1 MVQTEEKMKNSNF
14 DYNYVVKVARTLLT
28 PLGIWPRYGNNTI
41 FSKIQVTLHI
51 IIVFSFMLFLL
62 IPHLFYTFV
71 DAEDLKKLMKII
83 AAQIFS
89 SLGVIKFWTM
99 IIKKKEIR
107 KCLED
112 IEENFKNVETKEDRD
127 VMVKNAKIGR
137 MFTIAYLGLSYGGAL
152 PYHIIMP
159 LMEERIVREDNST
172 QIPLPYL
179 TDYIFFQVETSPF
192 YYEIFVLQIFI
203 SSLILSTNCGVYSM
217 LAAVIMHSVCLF
229 EIVCKRLEN
238 LSKELNIVAELR
250 VIIEMHHRAIKY
262 AERIE
267 RSLNVVFLCEVV
279 GCTIIICFLEY
290 GVLQDWEENDALG
303 TMTYAILMTSIFVN
317 VYIICYIGE
326 KLKEQSSR
334 VGYSTYSIEWYSLP
348 KNVVVDLL
356 FLMIRSEHPTCL
368 TAAKMADLSLQA
380 FTGVVKTSAAY
391 LNFLRALEIS

>member
-1 MVQTEEKMKNSNF
+1 MGEEIANSI
-14 DYNYVVKVARTLLT
+14 DYNYVVRVAETLLT
-28 PLGIWPRYGNNTI
+28 PLGIWPRYGSSGLL
-41 FSKIQVTLHI
+41 SKIQVALHI
-51 IIVFSFMLFLL
+51 VVVFSFMLFLL
-62 IPHLFYTFV
+62 LPHLFYTFV

-99 IIKKKEIR
+99 IIKKGEIR
-107 KCLED
+107 KCLEE
-112 IEENFKNVETKEDRD
+112 IEENFKNVETNQDRE

-179 TDYIFFQVETSPF
+179 TDYVFFQVETSPF

-250 VIIEMHHRAIKY
+250 VIIKMHHRAIK
-262 AERIE
+262 
-267 RSLNVVFLCEVV
+267 
-279 GCTIIICFLEY
+279 
-290 GVLQDWEENDALG
+290 
-303 TMTYAILMTSIFVN
+303 
-317 VYIICYIGE
+317 
-326 KLKEQSSR
+326 
-334 VGYSTYSIEWYSLP
+334 
-348 KNVVVDLL
+348 
-356 FLMIRSEHPTCL
+356 
-368 TAAKMADLSLQA
+368 
-380 FTGVVKTSAAY
+380 
-391 LNFLRALEIS
+391 